1 MKARFILLDR
11 DGVINRKI
19 PNGYVTTWN
28 EFSFLPGALEALRLL
43 TEGGYRLVV
52 VSNQAGVGKGQVALS
67 ALNQITARFVKKVE
81 ACGGRIHRVYY
92 CTHRKDARCPCR
104 KPRPGLLLK
113 AQQENKFE
121 FASAFLIGDSVSDL
135 LAADR
140 VGCPMIMVNGN
151 PASLLKGRVSSPQAI
166 VPDLRSA
173 VDFILSRKGAADHQ
187 SPPGVAC

>member
-28 EFSFLPGALEALRLL
+28 DFLFLPGALEALRLL
-43 TEGGYRLVV
+43 TEGGYRLIV
-52 VSNQAGVGKGQVALS
+52 VSNQAGVGKGQMALS
-67 ALNQITARFVKKVE
+67 ALNQITARFLKKVE
-81 ACGGRIHRVYY
+81 ACGGRIHKVYY
-92 CTHRKDARCPCR
+92 CTHRKDAHCRCR

-121 FASAFLIGDSVSDL
+121 FASAFLIGDSMSDL

-151 PASLLKGRVSSPQAI
+151 PASLVKGCASRPQVI

-173 VDFILSRKGAADHQ
+173 ADFIFGRRPAANHQ
-187 SPPGVAC
+187 TPPN